1 MTQAKAAQVL
11 GVSAVTVKRRL
22 SRGPRL
28 LTERLTDLR
37 PDEEPPDSS

>member
-1 MTQAKAAQVL
+1 MTQAKAAQVI

-22 SRGPRL
+22 SRGLRPA
-28 LTERLTDLR
+28 TEPLADLR